1 MTGFTGGGLLGRCR
15 FKAWKAK
22 TARPPR
28 NLSTPTR
35 ARGAGCCG
43 LGEAFLATVASA
55 ADASWSIHGASTN
68 SPGTWGCKRSRRRE
82 TGEWPPTWVVHGRD
96 RDPDGS
102 EEDADKT
109 AARNRA
115 AAHAAGLNGIITWW
129 VALNKSSLQHNKF
142 LVLSRNGV
150 PVGVWTGSTNLT
162 QGAIY
167 GHSNVGHLIHDPAI
181 AAAFLTYW
189 EQLHAVT
196 TTPQL
201 RNSVE
206 QNNPLPIPLPVPVF
220 SPRRTGSD
228 LLTLTTPTSSMRR
241 IRART

>member
-1 MTGFTGGGLLGRCR
+1 MTGFTGCGSTGALPGLRRGTPS
-15 FKAWKAK
+15 

-35 ARGAGCCG
+35 ARGAGCRAG
-43 LGEAFLATVASA
+43 SVKHSLLPWRPPPTPPGRSTAR
-55 ADASWSIHGASTN
+55 STN
-68 SPGTWGCKRSRRRE
+68 SPGTRGCKRSRRRE
-82 TGEWPPTWVVHGRD
+82 TGEWPPTWWCTGATGTQT
-96 RDPDGS
+96 GS

-115 AAHAAGLNGIITWW
+115 AAHAAGLNNIITWR
-129 VALNKSSLQHNKF
+129 VAPNKSSLQHNKF

-201 RNSVE
+201 RNWV
-206 QNNPLPIPLPVPVF
+206 
-220 SPRRTGSD
+220 D
-228 LLTLTTPTSSMRR
+228 KTTPFPSPFLSRCSHPGGR
-241 IRART
+241 KRSADPLRQPDR